1 MWVYPKIIAHRGGG
15 SLAPEN
21 TLAAL
26 RCGLAYGFHAVE
38 FDVMALDNGDCVL
51 MHDSLCGR
59 TVQAEGT
66 VTRFSAA
73 QLANMDAG
81 SWFSP
86 AFAGEPVPEFAA
98 AIAFCLEHG
107 IWMNAEIKPAPGK
120 EAETGRLVAQMCAS
134 LPTGAVL
141 LSSFS
146 VTALQS
152 AMEVAPEVP
161 RALLVEQVPPDWLQ
175 QLQLLD
181 AHALHVK
188 AAHLTQAQAQAIKKA
203 GIGLF
208 CYTVN
213 DPKEAQRLLAMGVD
227 AFCTDRIDIIPS
239 DFAIQSS

>member
-86 AFAGEPVPEFAA
+86 AFAGEPVPD
-98 AIAFCLEHG
+98 L
-107 IWMNAEIKPAPGK
+107 
-120 EAETGRLVAQMCAS
+120 S
-134 LPTGAVL
+134 LI
-141 LSSFS
+141 
-146 VTALQS
+146 
-152 AMEVAPEVP
+152 
-161 RALLVEQVPPDWLQ
+161 
-175 QLQLLD
+175 
-181 AHALHVK
+181 H
-188 AAHLTQAQAQAIKKA
+188 I
-203 GIGLF
+203 
-208 CYTVN
+208 
-213 DPKEAQRLLAMGVD
+213 
-227 AFCTDRIDIIPS
+227 
-239 DFAIQSS
+239 

>member
-26 RCGLAYGFHAVE
+26 RCGLSYGYQAVE

-51 MHDSLCGR
+51 MHDSQCGR
-59 TVQAEGT
+59 TVQAEGA
-66 VTRFSAA
+66 VTQFSAA

-81 SWFSP
+81 SWFGSE
-86 AFAGEPVPEFAA
+86 FAGEPVPDFAT
-98 AIAFCLEHG
+98 AIAFCLHHG
-107 IWMNAEIKPAPGK
+107 IWMNVEIKPAPGK
-120 EAETGRLVAQMCAS
+120 EAETGRLVGQICAS

-146 VTALQS
+146 SVALQS
-152 AMEVAPEVP
+152 AMAVAPQVP
-161 RALLVEQVPPDWLQ
+161 RALLVEQVPQDWLQ

-188 AAHLTQAQAQAIKKA
+188 AAHLTLEQAQSIKNA

-213 DPKEAQRLLAMGVD
+213 DLNQAQRLFDMGVD

-239 DFAIQSS
+239 DFSVQSS

>member
-21 TLAAL
+21 TVAAL
-26 RCGLAYGFHAVE
+26 RCGLSYGFHAVE

-51 MHDSLCGR
+51 MHDSQCGR
-59 TVQAEGT
+59 TVQAEGA
-66 VTRFSAA
+66 VTQFSAA
-73 QLANMDAG
+73 QLASMDAG

-86 AFAGEPVPEFAA
+86 AFAGEPVPDFAT
-98 AIAFCLEHG
+98 AIAFCLQHG
-107 IWMNAEIKPAPGK
+107 IWMNAEIKPAPGQ
-120 EAETGRLVAQMCAS
+120 EAETGRLVAQICAS

-146 VTALQS
+146 RVALQS
-152 AMEVAPEVP
+152 AMVVAPDVP
-161 RALLVEQVPPDWLQ
+161 RALLVEQVPTDWRE
-175 QLQLLD
+175 QLQSLD

-188 AAHLTQAQAQAIKKA
+188 AAHLTQAQAHEIKKA

-213 DPKEAQRLLAMGVD
+213 DPEEAQRLFAMGVD
-227 AFCTDRIDIIPS
+227 AFCTDRIDIIPA
-239 DFAIQSS
+239 DFGVQSS